1 MQFFNLGLY
10 DACGKPHLTGLGYNF
25 SMYRIAIF
33 IFLALAGTIQAQA
46 APDGAKLYAR
56 NCAVC
61 HGENGGGGMGVP
73 LSLPSFQAA
82 ISDDYLHKTIRLGR
96 PGRVMPPSSLPD
108 AEIESIV
115 RFIRSWSYGPAP
127 LFPPMRVKGDA
138 THGRQLY
145 AAHCATCHGANGEGG
160 KGTGVT
166 FSRPRDLPIM
176 APALNNS
183 GFLVSATD
191 SMIRE
196 NLKRGR
202 QGTPM
207 VSFLKNGLKEKDIDD
222 IVSFVR
228 GFEQALKPESV
239 DPAET
244 EKAVLTMDSPY
255 DLATTIENVKR
266 AATSSN
272 FIFIREQ
279 PLDFGL
285 VPEGQEDPRQ
295 HIIYFCSFSMLNQAL
310 MTDPRVGLFLPCRI
324 TVVEQNGKVKMMA
337 VNPRR
342 LSRIFNNSELNAM
355 CEEMTRRYLAIMEE
369 AAL

>member
-1 MQFFNLGLY
+1 MV
-10 DACGKPHLTGLGYNF
+10 K
-25 SMYRIAIF
+25 IV
-33 IFLALAGTIQAQA
+33 IFLLLSLAAATQAQA

-61 HGENGGGGMGVP
+61 HGENGDGGLGIP

-82 ISDDYLHKTIRLGR
+82 VSNDYLRKTIRLGR

-108 AEIESIV
+108 AEIEGIV
-115 RFIRSWSYGPAP
+115 RFIRSWGNGAAP
-127 LFPPMRVKGDA
+127 LFPPRHVKGDA
-138 THGRQLY
+138 AHGKQLY
-145 AAHCATCHGANGEGG
+145 SEHCAACHGVNGEGG

-176 APALNNS
+176 APALNNT
-183 GFLVSATD
+183 GFLASASD

-202 QGTPM
+202 EGTPM
-207 VSFLKNGLKEKDIDD
+207 VSFLNKGLKEKDLDD

-228 GFEQALKPESV
+228 SFEQTPKPSSPA
-239 DPAET
+239 PAET
-244 EKAVLTMDSPY
+244 EQAVLMVDSPY

-266 AATSSN
+266 AASSSN

-279 PLDFGL
+279 PLNFGL
-285 VPEGQEDPRQ
+285 VPEGREDPRQ

-310 MTDPRVGLFLPCRI
+310 ITDPRVGLFLPCRI
-324 TVVEQNGKVKMMA
+324 TVVEQDGKVKMMA
-337 VNPRR
+337 VNPKR
-342 LSRIFNNSELNAM
+342 LGRIFNNSELDAM
-355 CEEMTRRYLAIMEE
+355 CAEMTRRYLAIMEE

>member
-1 MQFFNLGLY
+1 
-10 DACGKPHLTGLGYNF
+10 
-25 SMYRIAIF
+25 MYKFVIF
-33 IFLALAGTIQAQA
+33 ILLTLAVTIEAQA
-46 APDGAKLYAR
+46 ATDGAKLYAR

-61 HGENGGGGMGVP
+61 HGENGSGGLGVP
-73 LSLPSFQAA
+73 LSLASFQATV
-82 ISDDYLHKTIRLGR
+82 SNDYLRKTIRLGR
-96 PGRVMPPSSLPD
+96 PGRVMPPSNLSD

-115 RFIRSWSYGPAP
+115 RFIRSWSKEPAP
-127 LFPPMRVKGDA
+127 LFSATRIKGDVA
-138 THGRQLY
+138 HGRQLY
-145 AAHCATCHGANGEGG
+145 AEHCATCHGANGGGG
-160 KGTGVT
+160 KGTGIT

-183 GFLVSATD
+183 GFLAAATD

-202 QGTPM
+202 EGTPM

-228 GFEQALKPESV
+228 SFEQTPKPGSV
-239 DPAET
+239 DPTET
-244 EKAVLTMDSPY
+244 EEAVLTMDSPY

-266 AATSSN
+266 AAASSN
-272 FIFIREQ
+272 FVFIREQ
-279 PLDFGL
+279 ALDFGL
-285 VPEGQEDPRQ
+285 VAEGREDPRQ

-324 TVVEQNGKVKMMA
+324 TVVEQDGKVKMMA
-337 VNPRR
+337 VNPKR
-342 LSRIFNNSELNAM
+342 LSRIFNNSELSAM

>member
-1 MQFFNLGLY
+1 
-10 DACGKPHLTGLGYNF
+10 
-25 SMYRIAIF
+25 MYKFVIF
-33 IFLALAGTIQAQA
+33 TLFALAVTTQVQA

-61 HGENGGGGMGVP
+61 HGENGGGGLGIP
-73 LSLPSFQAA
+73 LSLASFQATV
-82 ISDDYLHKTIRLGR
+82 SNDYLRKTIRLGR
-96 PGRVMPPSSLPD
+96 PGRVMPPSSLSD
-108 AEIESIV
+108 AEIEGIV
-115 RFIRSWSYGPAP
+115 RFIRSWSKETAP
-127 LFPPMRVKGDA
+127 LFPPTRIKGDIA
-138 THGRQLY
+138 HGQQLY
-145 AAHCATCHGANGEGG
+145 AEHCATCHGANGGGG
-160 KGTGVT
+160 KGTGIT

-183 GFLVSATD
+183 GFLASATD

-202 QGTPM
+202 EGTPM
-207 VSFLKNGLKEKDIDD
+207 ASFLKSGLKEKDIDD

-228 GFEQALKPESV
+228 SFEKTSRPETA
-239 DPAET
+239 DPAKT
-244 EKAVLTMDSPY
+244 EEAVLTMDSPY

-266 AATSSN
+266 AAASSN
-272 FIFIREQ
+272 FVFIREQ

-285 VPEGQEDPRQ
+285 VPEGQENPRQ

-324 TVVEQNGKVKMMA
+324 TVVEQDGKVKMMA
-337 VNPRR
+337 VNPKR

>member
-1 MQFFNLGLY
+1 
-10 DACGKPHLTGLGYNF
+10 
-25 SMYRIAIF
+25 MYKFVIF
-33 IFLALAGTIQAQA
+33 IFLTLAVTIQAQA

-56 NCAVC
+56 NCAAC
-61 HGENGGGGMGVP
+61 HGENGSGGLGVP
-73 LSLPSFQAA
+73 LSLASFQAT
-82 ISDDYLHKTIRLGR
+82 ISNDYLRKTIRLGR
-96 PGRVMPPSSLPD
+96 PGRVMPPSSLSD
-108 AEIESIV
+108 AEVEGIV
-115 RFIRSWSYGPAP
+115 RFIRSWSKESAP
-127 LFPPMRVKGDA
+127 LFLPTRVNGDVA
-138 THGRQLY
+138 RGRQLY
-145 AAHCATCHGANGEGG
+145 AAHCATCHGANGGGG

-183 GFLVSATD
+183 GFLASATD
-191 SMIRE
+191 SMVRE

-207 VSFLKNGLKEKDIDD
+207 VSFLKSGLKEKDIDD

-228 GFEQALKPESV
+228 SFEQAADSESV
-239 DPAET
+239 TPTET

-266 AATSSN
+266 AAASSN
-272 FIFIREQ
+272 FVFIREQ
-279 PLDFGL
+279 ALDFGL
-285 VPEGQEDPRQ
+285 APEGQEDPRQ

-324 TVVEQNGKVKMMA
+324 TVVEQDGKVKMMA
-337 VNPRR
+337 VNPKR
-342 LSRIFNNSELNAM
+342 LSRIFNNSELSAM